1 MLGYREALTT
11 MPGSPRSLVTL
22 SRRRFGQCVAA
33 SAGAAALAWPRSSA
47 FGAARTGDLVGEIT
61 YHLTGGGRNL
71 LDLARERNLGV
82 PEVSAV
88 NPGLDPWVPADETLV
103 TLPTRFILPDAP
115 RDGIVLNYG
124 ELRLYHF
131 PKAGPVQTYAIGI
144 GRDGFEL
151 KMGQTKIARKKER
164 PTWYPTEATLRD
176 KPWVGKVVPPGPDN
190 PLGEHALY
198 LGWPTYLIHGT
209 NLPYGVGRRVSRG
222 CIRMYPEG
230 VARLYPQVAPGT
242 RVTAVDQRVKVGW
255 HQGELYLEAQPDMV
269 QLDELEAT
277 QTMTPRA
284 PVPGDRQRIVDRA
297 GPDAARVDWAV
308 VEAELVN
315 RRGIPVQITRPWAV
329 AADRYG
335 APSTGRASDE
345 GGDDLLAPVV
355 RRGGVG
361 GGLY

>member
-1 MLGYREALTT
+1 
-11 MPGSPRSLVTL
+11 
-22 SRRRFGQCVAA
+22 
-33 SAGAAALAWPRSSA
+33 
-47 FGAARTGDLVGEIT
+47 
-61 YHLTGGGRNL
+61 
-71 LDLARERNLGV
+71 
-82 PEVSAV
+82 
-88 NPGLDPWVPADETLV
+88 
-103 TLPTRFILPDAP
+103 LPTQFILPDAP
-115 RDGIVLNYG
+115 REGIVVNYG
-124 ELRLYHF
+124 ELRLFHF
-131 PKAGPVQTYAIGI
+131 PKGGPVQTYAIGV

-151 KMGQTKIARKKER
+151 KMGQTKIVRKKEK
-164 PTWYPTEATLRD
+164 PTWYPTESTLRD

-190 PLGEHALY
+190 PLGDYAMY

-255 HQGELYLEAQPDMV
+255 HEGELYLEAQPDMA

-277 QTMTPRA
+277 QTMTPQA
-284 PVPGDRQRIVDRA
+284 PAPGDRQRVVDRA

-308 VEAELVN
+308 VEAELAS
-315 RRGIPVQITRPWAV
+315 RRGIPVQITRPRPV
-329 AADRYG
+329 VADRYG
-335 APSTGRASDE
+335 APSTATAPGEGR
-345 GGDDLLAPVV
+345 LPPPVVV

>member
-1 MLGYREALTT
+1 MSD
-11 MPGSPRSLVTL
+11 SPRSLVTL

-33 SAGAAALAWPRSSA
+33 WAGACAVAGPNSA
-47 FGAARTGDLVGEIT
+47 VSAAARTGDLLGEIT
-61 YHLTGGGRNL
+61 YHLSGGGKNL

-82 PEVSAV
+82 PEISAV
-88 NPGLDPWVPADETLV
+88 NPGVDPWVPADETLI

-115 RDGIVLNYG
+115 REGIVVNYG
-124 ELRLYHF
+124 ELRLFHF
-131 PKAGPVQTYAIGI
+131 PKGGPVQTYAIGV

-151 KMGQTKIARKKER
+151 KMGQTKIVRKKEK
-164 PTWYPTEATLRD
+164 PTWYPTESTLRD

-190 PLGEHALY
+190 PLGDYAMY

-255 HQGELYLEAQPDMV
+255 HEGELYLEAQPDMA

-277 QTMTPRA
+277 QTMTPQA
-284 PVPGDRQRIVDRA
+284 PAPGDRQRVVGRA

-308 VEAELVN
+308 VEAELAS
-315 RRGIPVQITRPWAV
+315 RRGIPVQITRPRPV
-329 AADRYG
+329 VADRYG
-335 APSTGRASDE
+335 APSTATAPGEGR
-345 GGDDLLAPVV
+345 LPPPVVV